1 MGSAEG
7 AGLTSR
13 LIVLQCVRIAY
24 FYVKDR
30 QRSEEQISPVHLVCD
45 YGALIQ
51 NRVADLYPLKRSSQ
65 YQQ

>member
-7 AGLTSR
+7 ARLTSR

-30 QRSEEQISPVHLVCD
+30 QRWEEQISPVHLVY